1 MKTIQINSTNYNGQ
15 TADITFSPA
24 TGGTEVINGVT
35 IPYVYTSNFVYGDYS
50 VYFTSY
56 DKTCPLNVAV
66 PNPTISPTGI
76 NQYINVVLSGD
87 SILDGGTYIWTL
99 SNFNDV
105 SGNTV
110 SSYTGQTLQE
120 GYFTTT
126 GSSNVSLSVVQGT
139 ATATTTNFDVS
150 GSTVMFLAS
159 AINST
164 NYQRSYDTVNWTGGT
179 LPGDGNNEWASMA
192 TNGDIVV
199 AANREPNDTEQFAY
213 TYDGVSWTGVTWSGS
228 PTDTNFRMNRL
239 IYSEF
244 LGKFVSTATD
254 NFAGSFILQSSDGIN
269 FGRYTTPS
277 SDVCMV
283 LSDETNGLLL
293 IQDEQSRGVYS
304 SPDGSTWTLRNT
316 VGNRIFASV
325 YNKTFGRSIML
336 EEFTHQVVVSD
347 DGVNYSGTTT
357 IPLIN
362 SSQPASMAYRRSD
375 GRTIVCSYQTNSAYY
390 SDDGGVSW
398 TSFTFPV
405 ANCIGLTYA
414 EITGEWALVDRDGDI
429 FTSTTGISGW
439 TAQTKANTA
448 DYRWI
453 AEYVFKN

>member
-1 MKTIQINSTNYNGQ
+1 MK
-15 TADITFSPA
+15 SPD
-24 TGGTEVINGVT
+24 VT
-35 IPYVYTSNFVYGDYS
+35 PLIKDWSLPGLGKIFVYYPISKGSNDEPAPFPGTAS
-50 VYFTSY
+50 
-56 DKTCPLNVAV
+56 
-66 PNPTISPTGI
+66 ISPTGAY
-76 NQYINVVLSGD
+76 QYENVILTGSTNLS
-87 SILDGGTYIWTL
+87 SPTYTWTL
-99 SNFNDV
+99 TNFNDV

-110 SSYTGQTLQE
+110 SSYTGNPLTE

-126 GSSNVSLSVVQGT
+126 DSNNVTLVVTGTEGS
-139 ATATTTNFDVS
+139 ATASTFNVS

-213 TYDGVSWTGVTWSGS
+213 TYDGVNWTGVTWSGS

-244 LGKFVSTATD
+244 LDKFVSTATD

-269 FGRYTTPS
+269 FGRFTTPS

-293 IQDEQSRGVYS
+293 IQDEPSRGVYS
-304 SPDGSTWTLRNT
+304 SPDGSTWTLRHT
-316 VGNRIFASV
+316 AGNRIFASV
-325 YNKTFGRSIML
+325 HNKTFGRSIML

-347 DGVNYSGTTT
+347 DGINYSGTTT

-414 EITGEWALVDRDGDI
+414 EITGEWVIVDRDGDI